1 MNFQRETLEAIERS
15 RHTIEDVMFIGSSDG
30 KYRMTMDKFL
40 QVSDFEYDDGYGS
53 PKIAQ
58 DLIIYFKDKTYI
70 TREEYD
76 GSEWWQINNVNVYS
90 EDDDY
95 VDFDKLKVNPRQIGW
110 KTVEEINEE
119 EEDE

>member
-30 KYRMTMDKFL
+30 MYRMTMDKFL

-76 GSEWWQINNVNVYS
+76 GAEWWQINNVNVYS

>member
-1 MNFQRETLEAIERS
+1 MNFKRETLEAIERS

-40 QVSDFEYDDGYGS
+40 QVSDFEYDDGYGA
-53 PKIAQ
+53 PEIAQ

-70 TREEYD
+70 TRGEYD
-76 GSEWWQINNVNVYS
+76 GSEWWQINNANVYS

-119 EEDE
+119 KEYE

>member
-1 MNFQRETLEAIERS
+1 MNFKRETLEAIERS

-119 EEDE
+119 KEDE

>member
-30 KYRMTMDKFL
+30 TYRMTMDKFL

-76 GSEWWQINNVNVYS
+76 GAEWWQINNVNVYS

-95 VDFDKLKVNPRQIGW
+95 IDFDKLKVNPRQIGW